1 MTEEKKE
8 SKEEEEEALSVDEV
22 VSLLQ
27 EKRYAAL
34 RERTATLPAA
44 DIGVLFSE
52 TPQEYHRVFYR
63 LLPKEY
69 AAEIFVEMDNEAQE
83 SLISSFSDGELQE
96 MLGELFYDDTVDIIE
111 EMPAGVAARILKNS
125 SPEARRAINQL
136 LRYPGDS
143 AGSIMTT
150 EVVALRRNITVDQAF
165 RIIRQ
170 VAIDKE
176 TIYTCYVTDEARH
189 LIGVVSAKTLL
200 ISPLDAVLGDIMDD
214 RVISVTTLTDR
225 EEAARK
231 LHKYDLLA
239 LPVVDT
245 EERLIG
251 IITVDDAIDV
261 ISEEQEADFS
271 MMAAITPDETPYSRA
286 SVFSIWK
293 SRIPWLLILTLTAT
307 FTGMIISGFESALA
321 TCVALTAFI
330 PMLMGTGGNAGSQAS
345 TTVIR
350 GLSLGEI
357 ETADVLR
364 VLWKEL
370 RVSLLCA
377 VSLAAVTFGKVM
389 LIDNLLLQNPE
400 VTVAVAVVVALT
412 LALTV
417 VCAKLLGCSLPLL
430 AKKVGLDPAVMAN
443 PFITTVVDTVSLLLY
458 FLIARSLLGL

>member
-1 MTEEKKE
+1 MLWQKKQKKYKSLKKE
-8 SKEEEEEALSVDEV
+8 IW
-22 VSLLQ
+22 Q
-27 EKRYAAL
+27 KRFSAL
-34 RERTATLPAA
+34 REMIAMLPSA

-52 TPQEYHRVFYR
+52 IPTEYHRLFYR

-69 AAEIFVEMDNEAQE
+69 AAEIFVEMDYDAQE

-96 MLGELFYDDTVDIIE
+96 ILNELFLDDTADIIE
-111 EMPAGVAARILKNS
+111 EMPAGVVARILKNS
-125 SPEARRAINQL
+125 SPEARRDLNML
-136 LRYPGDS
+136 LRYPRDS

-150 EVVALRRNITVDQAF
+150 EFVALKKNMTVDQAF

-176 TIYTCYVTDEARH
+176 TIYTCYITDENRR
-189 LIGVVSAKTLL
+189 LIGVISAKTLL

-214 RVISVTTLTDR
+214 RVIFVQTHTDR

-231 LHKYDLLA
+231 FNKYDFLA
-239 LPVVDT
+239 LPVVDN
-245 EERLIG
+245 EERLVG

-261 ISEEQEADFS
+261 IQEEQEEDFS
-271 MMAAITPDETPYSRA
+271 IMAAITPAETSYVKS
-286 SVFSIWK
+286 SVWSLW
-293 SRIPWLLILTLTAT
+293 SARIPWLLILTLTAT
-307 FTGMIISGFESALA
+307 FTGMIITGFENALKV
-321 TCVALTAFI
+321 CVALTAFI

-345 TTVIR
+345 TTIVR

-357 ETADVLR
+357 ETADIWH

-389 LIDNLLLQNPE
+389 LIDRLLLNNPD
-400 VTVAVAVVVALT
+400 VTLSVAAVVAAT

-430 AKKVGLDPAVMAN
+430 AKKIGLDPAVMAN

-458 FLIARSLLGL
+458 FLIAKSLLGI

>member
-1 MTEEKKE
+1 MTEEKNEWKE
-8 SKEEEEEALSVDEV
+8 TEEEILSADEAI
-22 VSLLQ
+22 SLLE

-34 RERTATLPAA
+34 RARIADLPAA
-44 DIGVLFSE
+44 DIGILFSE
-52 TPQEYHRVFYR
+52 IPTEYHRVFYR

-136 LRYPGDS
+136 LRYPSDS

-150 EVVALRRNITVDQAF
+150 EVVALRRDMTVDQAF

-200 ISPLDAVLGDIMDD
+200 ISPLDAVLGDIMED
-214 RVISVTTLTDR
+214 RVIFVNTLTDR

-357 ETADVLR
+357 ETGDVLR

-377 VSLAAVTFGKVM
+377 VSLAIVTFGKVM

-400 VTVAVAVVVALT
+400 VTLTVAVVVAVT

-458 FLIARSLLGL
+458 FLIAGSLLGI

>member
-1 MTEEKKE
+1 MTEEKNEWKE
-8 SKEEEEEALSVDEV
+8 TEEDILSADEALS
-22 VSLLQ
+22 LLE

-34 RERTATLPAA
+34 RARIADLPAA
-44 DIGVLFSE
+44 DIGILFSE
-52 TPQEYHRVFYR
+52 IPTEYHRVFYR

-96 MLGELFYDDTVDIIE
+96 MLSELFYDDTVDIIE

-136 LRYPGDS
+136 LRYPSDS

-150 EVVALRRNITVDQAF
+150 EVVALRRDMTVDQAF

-200 ISPLDAVLGDIMDD
+200 ISPLDAVLGDIMED
-214 RVISVTTLTDR
+214 RVIFVNTLTDR

-357 ETADVLR
+357 ETGDVLR

-377 VSLAAVTFGKVM
+377 VSLAIVTFGKVM

-400 VTVAVAVVVALT
+400 VTLTVAVVVAVT

-458 FLIARSLLGL
+458 FLIAGSLLGI

>member
-1 MTEEKKE
+1 MAEEKNEWKE
-8 SKEEEEEALSVDEV
+8 AEEEVLSVDEV
-22 VSLLQ
+22 LSLLQ

-34 RERTATLPAA
+34 RERIAGLPAA

-83 SLISSFSDGELQE
+83 SLISSFSDGELKE
-96 MLGELFYDDTVDIIE
+96 MLDELFYDDTVDIIE
-111 EMPAGVAARILKNS
+111 EMPAGVVARILKNS

-150 EVVALRRNITVDQAF
+150 EVVALRRNMTVDQAF

-214 RVISVTTLTDR
+214 RVIFVNTLTDR

-271 MMAAITPDETPYSRA
+271 MMAAITPAETPYARA
-286 SVFSIWK
+286 SVFDIWK

-357 ETADVLR
+357 ETSDVLR

-400 VTVAVAVVVALT
+400 VTVSVAVVVALT

-458 FLIARSLLGL
+458 FLIAGSLLGL